1 VYEQIARN
9 KWRSVLLV
17 FLVLLLAA
25 GLGFVFGLLFDAGPF
40 GIVLAL
46 IIAAVMSWS
55 SYRYGDRLVLR
66 VSRARPASPEE
77 YPRYHNIVE
86 GLCIAAGIPKPALYV
101 IPEKAPNA
109 FATGRDPEHASIAV
123 TEGLLEMMNRVELE
137 GVLAHELAHVRNR
150 DILVGTLVAT
160 LVGVVALL
168 ADWML
173 RAFFW
178 GGFRGRRGDRGGGG
192 GSVGAIIAIV
202 GLVLAAL
209 APLFAQLIRFA
220 VSRRRELL
228 ADADGALLSRYPPGL
243 ASALR
248 KIAASTEP
256 LRASNNATAHLWF
269 SQPSRTAGTG
279 WTRWERL
286 FSTHPPVEERVKA
299 LEAM

>member
-1 VYEQIARN
+1 MYEQIARN
-9 KWRSVLLV
+9 KWRSILLV
-17 FLVLLLAA
+17 FLVLLLAV
-25 GLGFVFGLLFDAGPF
+25 GLGYVFGRLFEAGPF

-46 IIAAVMSWS
+46 VIAAVMSWS

-66 VSRARPASPEE
+66 VSRARPTSREE

-86 GLCIAAGIPKPALYV
+86 GLSIAAGIPQPALYV

-109 FATGRDPEHASIAV
+109 FATGRDPEHASVAV
-123 TEGLLEMMNRVELE
+123 TEGLLETLNRVELE

-178 GGFRGRRGDRGGGG
+178 GGFRGRRGGRDGGAGPA
-192 GSVGAIIAIV
+192 AIIAVV
-202 GLVLAAL
+202 GLVLAVL

-228 ADADGALLSRYPPGL
+228 ADADGALISRYPPGL

-256 LRASNNATAHLWF
+256 LRAANNATAHLWF
-269 SQPSRTAGTG
+269 SQPSRTAGSG

-286 FSTHPPVEERVKA
+286 FATHPPIEERIKA
-299 LEAM
+299 LEEM

>member
-1 VYEQIARN
+1 VYEQITRN

-25 GLGFVFGLLFDAGPF
+25 AIGYVFGVLYEAGPF
-40 GIVLAL
+40 GIVVAL
-46 IIAAVMSWS
+46 LIAGVMSWS

-66 VSRARPASPEE
+66 VSRARPASREE
-77 YPRYHNIVE
+77 NPRYHNIVE
-86 GLCIAAGIPKPALYV
+86 GLAIAAGIPAPALYV

-109 FATGRDPEHASIAV
+109 FATGRDPEHASVAV
-123 TEGLLEMMNRVELE
+123 TEGLLETLNRVELE

-178 GGFRGRRGDRGGGG
+178 GGFRGRRGGRDGG

-202 GLVLAAL
+202 GLVLAVL

-256 LRASNNATAHLWF
+256 LRAANNATAHLWF
-269 SQPSRTAGTG
+269 SQPSRTAGSG

-286 FSTHPPVEERVKA
+286 FSTHPPVEERIKA
-299 LEAM
+299 LEGM

>member
-1 VYEQIARN
+1 MYEQITRN

-25 GLGFVFGLLFDAGPF
+25 ALGYVFGILFEAGPF
-40 GIVLAL
+40 GVIVAL
-46 IIAAVMSWS
+46 VIAAIMSWS

-66 VSRARPASPEE
+66 VSRARPASREE

-86 GLCIAAGIPKPALYV
+86 GLAIAGGIPTPALYV

-109 FATGRDPEHASIAV
+109 FATGRDPEHASVAV
-123 TEGLLEMMNRVELE
+123 TEGLLEILNRVELE

-173 RAFFW
+173 RSFFW
-178 GGFRGRRGDRGGGG
+178 GGFRGRRGDRDGG
-192 GSVGAIIAIV
+192 GSAFAIIAIA

-228 ADADGALLSRYPPGL
+228 ADADGAPLSRYPPGL

-248 KIAASTEP
+248 KIAASAEP

-269 SQPSRTAGTG
+269 SQPSRTAGSG

-286 FSTHPPVEERVKA
+286 FSTHPPVEERIKA

>member
-9 KWRSVLLV
+9 KRRSVLLV
-17 FLVLLLAA
+17 LLVLLLAA
-25 GLGFVFGLLFDAGPF
+25 GLGFVFGILFDAGPI
-40 GIVLAL
+40 GIVVAL
-46 IIAAVMSWS
+46 IIAGLMSWT
-55 SYRYGDRLVLR
+55 SYRYGDRVVLR
-66 VSRARPASPEE
+66 VSRARPASREE
-77 YPRYHNIVE
+77 FPRYHNIVE
-86 GLCIAAGIPKPALYV
+86 GLCIAAGIPTPALYV

-109 FATGRDPEHASIAV
+109 FATGRDPEHASVAV
-123 TEGLLEMMNRVELE
+123 TEGLLETLNRVELE

-178 GGFRGRRGDRGGGG
+178 GGRGRRGDRGGGG
-192 GSVGAIIAIV
+192 FGGIIAIA

-209 APLFAQLIRFA
+209 APLFAQLIRLA

-269 SQPSRTAGTG
+269 SQPSRTAGSG

-286 FSTHPPVEERVKA
+286 FSTHPPVDERIKA
-299 LEAM
+299 LEEM

>member
-1 VYEQIARN
+1 VYEQITRN

-17 FLVLLLAA
+17 FLVLLLAVV
-25 GLGFVFGLLFDAGPF
+25 LGFVFGQLFEAGPF
-40 GIVLAL
+40 GVVIALA
-46 IIAAVMSWS
+46 IAGVMSWT
-55 SYRYGDRLVLR
+55 SYRYGDRIVLR
-66 VSRARPASPEE
+66 VSRARTASKEE
-77 YPRYHNIVE
+77 YPRLHNIVE
-86 GLCIAAGIPKPALYV
+86 GLCIAAGIPKPAIYV

-109 FATGRDPEHASIAV
+109 FATGRDPEHASVAV
-123 TEGLLEMMNRVELE
+123 TEGLLETLNRVELE

-178 GGFRGRRGDRGGGG
+178 GGYRGRRGGGRDGGGLG
-192 GSVGAIIAIV
+192 GIIAIA

-209 APLFAQLIRFA
+209 APLFAQLIRLA
-220 VSRRRELL
+220 VSRRREFL
-228 ADADGALLSRYPPGL
+228 ADADGALISRYPPGL

-269 SQPSRTAGTG
+269 SQPSRTAGSG

-286 FSTHPPVEERVKA
+286 FSTHPPVEERIKA
-299 LEAM
+299 LEDM

>member
-1 VYEQIARN
+1 MYEQIARN

-17 FLVLLLAA
+17 FLVLLLAVA
-25 GLGFVFGLLFDAGPF
+25 LGFVFGQLFRAGPI
-40 GIVLAL
+40 GIVIAL
-46 IIAAVMSWS
+46 VIAGVMSWS

-66 VSRARPASPEE
+66 VSRARPAPKEE
-77 YPRYHNIVE
+77 YARYHNIVE
-86 GLCIAAGIPKPALYV
+86 GLCIGAGIPKPSLYV

-109 FATGRDPEHASIAV
+109 FATGRDPEHASVAV
-123 TEGLLEMMNRVELE
+123 TEGLLETMNRVELE

-178 GGFRGRRGDRGGGG
+178 GGYRGRRDGGRDGGGLG
-192 GSVGAIIAIV
+192 GIIAIA
-202 GLVLAAL
+202 GLVLAVL
-209 APLFAQLIRFA
+209 APLFAQLIRLA
-220 VSRRRELL
+220 VSRRREFL
-228 ADADGALLSRYPPGL
+228 ADADGALISRYPPGL

-248 KIAASTEP
+248 KIQASTEP
-256 LRASNNATAHLWF
+256 LRAANNATAHLWF
-269 SQPSRTAGTG
+269 SQPSRTAGSG

-286 FSTHPPVEERVKA
+286 FSTHPPVEERIKA
-299 LEAM
+299 LEDM

>member
-1 VYEQIARN
+1 MYEQITRN

-25 GLGFVFGLLFDAGPF
+25 ALGYVFGILFEAGPF
-40 GIVLAL
+40 GVIVAL
-46 IIAAVMSWS
+46 VIAAIMSWS

-66 VSRARPASPEE
+66 VSRARPASREE

-86 GLCIAAGIPKPALYV
+86 GLAIAGGIPTPALYV

-109 FATGRDPEHASIAV
+109 FATGRDPEHASVAV
-123 TEGLLEMMNRVELE
+123 TEGLLEILNRVELE

-173 RAFFW
+173 RSFFW
-178 GGFRGRRGDRGGGG
+178 GGFRGRRGDRDGG
-192 GSVGAIIAIV
+192 GSAFAIIAIA

-248 KIAASTEP
+248 KIAASAEP

-269 SQPSRTAGTG
+269 SQPSRTAGSG

-286 FSTHPPVEERVKA
+286 FSTHPPVEERIKA